1 MTKTNLARLII
12 LILVFLFFVLYFMQ
26 ASGYNEYAK
35 NRENMLT
42 PEQIKEYE
50 EDIAAGKDV
59 TIKDYVNKDKV
70 NYENNISKLGLDLSY
85 LIENA
90 FNKGMNAF
98 FNMLNEAISSWLI
111 LVLCYYI
118 SRSDNNSVLFLV
130 KNLKWDNESKN
141 MKFFSLDNLPENQND
156 PDLIERYK
164 VKVKNKS

>member
-42 PEQIKEYE
+42 SEQIKEYE
-50 EDIAAGKDV
+50 DDIAAGKDV

-98 FNMLNEAISSWLI
+98 FNMLNEAISS
-111 LVLCYYI
+111 
-118 SRSDNNSVLFLV
+118 
-130 KNLKWDNESKN
+130 
-141 MKFFSLDNLPENQND
+141 
-156 PDLIERYK
+156 
-164 VKVKNKS
+164 